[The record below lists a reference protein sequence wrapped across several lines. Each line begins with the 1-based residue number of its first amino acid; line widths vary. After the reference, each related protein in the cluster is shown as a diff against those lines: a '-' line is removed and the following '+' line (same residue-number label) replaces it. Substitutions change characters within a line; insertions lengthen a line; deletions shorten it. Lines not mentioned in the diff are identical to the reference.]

1 MAKIKVNTEYYL
13 VLRRDILS
21 CNFLSL
27 TAKVVLSSLLILQEK
42 QKVMLK
48 ANTICERYG
57 ITETELSNAL
67 EELAK
72 CELISYSVL
81 KEGNEYLPKIIGI
94 AVLSNVNL
102 YFYGALYDKET
113 GETIEA
119 DFIADYAAEKEKEIA
134 EEGTIHKR
142 GTYKIGDAWMPDS
155 AN

>member
-13 VLRRDILS
+13 LFRRDVLS

-57 ITETELSNAL
+57 ITETDLINAL
-67 EELAK
+67 EELSK
-72 CELISYSVL
+72 CELITYSVL

-94 AVLSNVNL
+94 TVLSNVNL

-113 GETIEA
+113 GETVEA
-119 DFIADYAAEKEKEIA
+119 DAIDEKGELKP
-134 EEGTIHKR
+134 R
-142 GTYKIGDAWMPDS
+142 GIYKIGDAWMPD
-155 AN
+155 NKN